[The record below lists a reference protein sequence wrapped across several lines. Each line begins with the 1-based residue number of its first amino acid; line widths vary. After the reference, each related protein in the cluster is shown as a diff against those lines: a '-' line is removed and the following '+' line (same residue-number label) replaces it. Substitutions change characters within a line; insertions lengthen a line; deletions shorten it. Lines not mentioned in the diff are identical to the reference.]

1 MELFFGKI
9 CIHGLIIFSESTGVI
24 LGVVE
29 IKYGQEF
36 IFPGFT
42 VYVKL
47 KSNALFKVLEVFT

>member
-1 MELFFGKI
+1 M
-9 CIHGLIIFSESTGVI
+9 IIFSESTGVI

-42 VYVKL
+42 VYAKL